1 MAKEASRIFSTELEV
16 RNLTGESKIYWVKD
30 ALTDGLFLQVTPSSG
45 KTWQYRYSINGKQER
60 KKLGKYPQLT
70 LKQARNAQNSYETEF
85 VSKGITKQEIKQN
98 QLNENAKKILFRD
111 FAHQFAE
118 QKIIGQIKNEKTML
132 AYIEKDINIFIGDMT
147 IQDITPVNIRKIIDK
162 KLDQG
167 HPSAANQIYSLLRR
181 IFEIAVEEYELIDRS
196 PVKKTMLSDI
206 NRKTPK
212 ISQRALKPDEICMFY
227 TALFQNN
234 SAKATKLGLLLS
246 LLILVRKSELC
257 NARWED
263 INFKTGIFHIP
274 QPKGFDNNKYS
285 SEAFDVYMSSQVIAI
300 LNELKSLAGESKY
313 ILPGRTPDKTIS
325 RVVFN
330 MAVNATLKRL
340 PNEFGHLTVHDLRRT
355 AASQLNNLGYNSDII
370 EKCLNHKMLGIRGVY
385 NKAEYED
392 QRRTMMQEWSDYIFE
407 TVPILNH
414 FIELNNDKKYLI
426 DKAD

>member
-1 MAKEASRIFSTELEV
+1 MAKVAARIFSTELEV
-16 RNLTGESKIYWVKD
+16 RNFTGEDRIYWVKD
-30 ALTDGLFLQVTPSSG
+30 ALSEGLFLQVTPTSG

-60 KKLGKYPQLT
+60 IRIGKYPQLS
-70 LKQARNAQNSYETEF
+70 LKQARIERNSYETKF
-85 VSKGITKQEIKQN
+85 VSNGITKAEIKRN
-98 QLNENAKKILFRD
+98 QLKENAKKILFRD

-118 QKIIGQIKNEKTML
+118 QKIIGQIKNEKAML
-132 AYIEKDINIFIGDMT
+132 AYIEKDINNFIGDMT
-147 IQDITPVNIRKIIDK
+147 IQDITPVNIRQIIDK

-167 HPSAANQIYSLLRR
+167 HPSAANQVYSLLRR
-181 IFEIAVEEYELIDRS
+181 IFEIAVEEYELLDKS
-196 PVKKTMLSDI
+196 PVKKTVLSDI

-212 ISQRALKPDEICMFY
+212 MAQRALKPDEICTFY

-234 SAKATKLGLLLS
+234 SARATKLGLLLS
-246 LLILVRKSELC
+246 LLILVRKTELT
-257 NARWED
+257 NARWQD
-263 INFKTGIFHIP
+263 INFDTGIWHVP

-300 LNELKSLAGESKY
+300 LNELKSLAGASQY

-392 QRRTMMQEWSDYIFE
+392 QRRAMMQEWSDYIFD
-407 TVPILNH
+407 TIPILSH
-414 FIELNNDKKYLI
+414 FIELNNDKINLI
-426 DKAD
+426 DKTD